1 MVALFLQ
8 QQTLGR
14 QATVETAS
22 RFLQNPSRC
31 CQRETVHTCVQAQP
45 CISNATTNALYIKRN
60 DKHPVYQTQRQTP
73 CISNATTNIKRNDKR
88 PAYQTQRKTSCIS
101 NDKSIHTALLHIIC
115 VGAVVLA
122 EGAQLLRRHSATPV
136 GSSCSPKGMQVRS
149 VLRLDIRD
157 LRHSNASIVPQ
168 ADPGSNSRSP

>member
-1 MVALFLQ
+1 MRAS
-8 QQTLGR
+8 
-14 QATVETAS
+14 AT
-22 RFLQNPSRC
+22 
-31 CQRETVHTCVQAQP
+31 
-45 CISNATTNALYIKRN
+45 LYIKRN

-73 CISNATTNIKRNDKR
+73 CISNATTNALHIKRNAKR
-88 PAYQTQRKTSCIS
+88 PAYQTT
-101 NDKSIHTALLHIIC
+101 KSIHTALLHIIC

-122 EGAQLLRRHSATPV
+122 EGAQLLPATF
-136 GSSCSPKGMQVRS
+136 GNACRFFMFTKGMQVRS